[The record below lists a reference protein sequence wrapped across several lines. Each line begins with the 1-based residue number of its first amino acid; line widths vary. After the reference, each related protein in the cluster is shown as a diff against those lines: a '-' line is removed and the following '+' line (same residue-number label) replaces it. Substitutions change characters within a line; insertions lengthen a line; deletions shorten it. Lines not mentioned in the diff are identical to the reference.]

1 MILILEIRKFV
12 KFITQLDKLSI
23 SLTLFFKTQQ
33 GNLLRRLA
41 NVIAEHRERLV
52 LTLSSAENI
61 ADAEKM
67 RAWGLSCWS
76 ADDLNFS
83 AHIDI
88 YIFNNS
94 AGVGIFGHYYSAFI
108 SFLRNRIGWTRVCF
122 FFEVCYAG
130 SHYVPFNGRLMPIC
144 SDPVW

>member
-67 RAWGLSCWS
+67 RARAL
-76 ADDLNFS
+76 
-83 AHIDI
+83 
-88 YIFNNS
+88 
-94 AGVGIFGHYYSAFI
+94 
-108 SFLRNRIGWTRVCF
+108 
-122 FFEVCYAG
+122 
-130 SHYVPFNGRLMPIC
+130 
-144 SDPVW
+144 

>member
-41 NVIAEHRERLV
+41 KVIAEHRERLV

-67 RAWGLSCWS
+67 RAWGLSC
-76 ADDLNFS
+76 
-83 AHIDI
+83 
-88 YIFNNS
+88 
-94 AGVGIFGHYYSAFI
+94 
-108 SFLRNRIGWTRVCF
+108 
-122 FFEVCYAG
+122 
-130 SHYVPFNGRLMPIC
+130 
-144 SDPVW
+144 

>member
-1 MILILEIRKFV
+1 MADKIKQMILILEIRKFG

-61 ADAEKM
+61 ADTEKM
-67 RAWGLSCWS
+67 RVHALSC
-76 ADDLNFS
+76 
-83 AHIDI
+83 
-88 YIFNNS
+88 
-94 AGVGIFGHYYSAFI
+94 
-108 SFLRNRIGWTRVCF
+108 
-122 FFEVCYAG
+122 
-130 SHYVPFNGRLMPIC
+130 
-144 SDPVW
+144 

>member
-1 MILILEIRKFV
+1 MILILEIRKFG

-67 RAWGLSCWS
+67 RAWALSCLS
-76 ADDLNFS
+76 ADDLDFS

-88 YIFNNS
+88 Y
-94 AGVGIFGHYYSAFI
+94 
-108 SFLRNRIGWTRVCF
+108 F
-122 FFEVCYAG
+122 F
-130 SHYVPFNGRLMPIC
+130 SN
-144 SDPVW
+144 